1 VRRAAWTSMSSQ
13 PERGQPVG
21 HPAGVKTASWAAL
34 PARITVS
41 KNVKCVLTTAQISPR
56 FNVCGR
62 GRPPH
67 RSDYVGRYVFIAS
80 LPLLPPAAS
89 LVAAGVVM
97 FLITGSRI
105 AAAIVLPGHV

>member
-1 VRRAAWTSMSSQ
+1 VPYGPRCRRSQ
-13 PERGQPVG
+13 SAVSPSVTRLEQ
-21 HPAGVKTASWAAL
+21 KTASWAAL

-56 FNVCGR
+56 FNICGR

-80 LPLLPPAAS
+80 LPLLLPAVP
-89 LVAAGVVM
+89 LVAAGVAM
-97 FLITGSRI
+97 FLITGSRV
-105 AAAIVLPGHV
+105 AAAIVLPGPV

>member
-1 VRRAAWTSMSSQ
+1 MSSQ

-21 HPAGVKTASWAAL
+21 HSAGVKTASWAAL